1 MTAPTTT
8 LLREWKRLSAEE
20 STAITLRDWDH
31 LNQLLDEKSR
41 IQVLLDDYP
50 GEDFTEEGQALVTS
64 LMTTT
69 GLNRARLDSE
79 MKSVRAQIQA
89 QDRASSNIRKVD
101 RAYGSKGTL
110 RLERSH
116 DLVQRGSGL
125 HDWGSG

>member
-1 MTAPTTT
+1 MTTPTTT

-41 IQVLLDDYP
+41 LQVLLDDYP
-50 GEDFTEEGQALVTS
+50 GEDFTEEEQALVTS

-101 RAYGSKGTL
+101 RAYGSKGSENFWQTYT
-110 RLERSH
+110 
-116 DLVQRGSGL
+116 
-125 HDWGSG
+125 